1 MTAEETVVTRRDG
14 RVGRIL
20 LNRPKALNALD
31 LPMIGACTRA
41 LEAWRDDPHV
51 HAVVIEGAGDRAFC
65 AGGDV
70 RALRQYE
77 LDGEHHRAERFFV
90 EEYAL
95 NLMIATYPKPYIALI
110 DGICMG
116 GGIGLSVH
124 APYRVATEHAAFAMP
139 ETAIGFFPDIGAT
152 FLLPRLPGEIGTYL
166 GLTGLRMPGTD
177 AMHAGFATHFV
188 TRAALPAL
196 SRALAQDG
204 PAALGVHGA
213 PLPAFSLAA
222 ERAAIDHCFGAA
234 TVPEIVQ
241 RLGAIGGVWAE
252 KALAALRA
260 VSPSA
265 LCWTLAAIRRGAG
278 LTLPQALEAELA
290 LTRTTMRH
298 PDFAEGV
305 RAMVV
310 DKDRQPRWQPARIED
325 VDPTAI
331 AAMFG

>member
-1 MTAEETVVTRRDG
+1 MQSEETVIARHDG

-31 LPMIGACTRA
+31 LSMIRACARA
-41 LEAWRDDPHV
+41 LDTWRDDPRV

-77 LDGEHHRAERFFV
+77 LDGEHFRAEEFFR

-95 NLMIATYPKPYIALI
+95 NLTIATYPKPYIALI

-124 APYRVATEHAAFAMP
+124 APYRVATEHAGFAMP

-152 FLLPRLPGEIGTYL
+152 FLLPRLPGELGTYL
-166 GLTGLRMPGTD
+166 GLTGLRMQGGD
-177 AMHAGFATHFV
+177 AVHAGMATHF
-188 TRAALPAL
+188 TRREDLPAL
-196 SRALAQDG
+196 SQALAEDG
-204 PAALGVHGA
+204 PAALASHGA
-213 PLPAFSLAA
+213 PLPAFSLAPH
-222 ERAAIDHCFGAA
+222 RAAIDRCFSAD
-234 TVPEIVQ
+234 TVTETMR
-241 RLGAIGGVWAE
+241 RLEALDEEWAV
-252 KALAALRA
+252 KAVAALRA

-265 LCWTLAAIRRGAG
+265 LCWTLEALRRGAN
-278 LTLPQALEAELA
+278 LTLPQTQAAELA

-310 DKDRQPRWQPARIED
+310 DKDRKPRWQPARIEE
-325 VDPTAI
+325 VEPAAI